1 MTDDGDNDGRRSAR
15 PFVSVLVVLSG
26 VLGVTLTQ
34 LSTGTPPTT
43 GRWVMLVVGGCI
55 SGGASLL
62 ATGLF
67 ERLLTWAG
75 FGWAFLWRHT
85 RRRTVIVAVTAC
97 ALAAAGGL
105 VIPVAYE
112 ALHRR
117 LYGCPQPAA
126 VRVMTSLEQLGAA
139 RRVAA
144 AYEVATAERQH
155 GCPTADLYVYGA
167 GPTESRAAVASG
179 WLNDALQRIGPRAD
193 VWLPDSTLDVTAAD
207 AASVRFGVTVPIAE
221 QRSIGHSPVVL
232 AVPAGPPTQA
242 AGGTAG
248 DPGGDV
254 TWRQL
259 WTETGRLGLDVVRP
273 DPAVSSAGV
282 LATAALYTSL
292 GATPVA
298 ARGVEQRLEASLDR
312 GRFPLGTSQD
322 LLCHGGGAAVITTEQ
337 AAVRYNQGLG
347 CPAGGR
353 PERPLLLRYPSDT
366 ISEDHPFVR
375 LAWDGVAAATTSA
388 AAGFGAWLGGD
399 DGRREL
405 VRAGLRPAG
414 LFPVGDPLSE
424 RYGAHAGTVFDRRAP
439 AAQAVGDA
447 LRLYEG
453 ARRPGRVL
461 LALDASGSML
471 AGVDRA
477 GTTRFQLAS
486 RGVTGALDLVS
497 DRDEFGLRI
506 FPADGRGAG
515 TRELLPLG
523 LAAGRGQAAA
533 DAMATVRPAG
543 GTPLL
548 QAIVDGVR
556 DVAARPG
563 EGIASLVVLTDG
575 NDTTGRS
582 PSEVDAQV
590 RGRGVRVF
598 VVAIG
603 EASCG
608 ALTLRDITAH
618 TGGGCYDAAVDTLD
632 AVLVTLFGLLWGGD
646 TGP

>member
-15 PFVSVLVVLSG
+15 PLVSVLVVLSG
-26 VLGVTLTQ
+26 GLGISLQQ

-43 GRWVMLVVGGCI
+43 GRWVMLIVGACI
-55 SGGASLL
+55 GGAASIL

-75 FGWAFLWRHT
+75 FGWAAL
-85 RRRTVIVAVTAC
+85 RRTRLRTVFAAATAC
-97 ALAAAGGL
+97 ALAVAAGL
-105 VIPVAYE
+105 VIPIAYE

-139 RRVAA
+139 RRIAD
-144 AYEVATAERQH
+144 AYELATAERHH

-193 VWLPDSTLDVTAAD
+193 VWLPDSTLDVAAAV
-207 AASVRFGVTVPIAE
+207 AASARFGVTVPIAE
-221 QRSIGHSPVVL
+221 QRGIAYSPVVL
-232 AVPAGPPTQA
+232 AA
-242 AGGTAG
+242 AGGPGAAPPAG
-248 DPGGDV
+248 TTGEP

-259 WTETGRLGLDVVRP
+259 WTEAGRLGWDVVRP

-292 GATPVA
+292 GATPVT

-312 GRFPLGTSQD
+312 GRYPLGTSQD
-322 LLCHGGGAAVITTEQ
+322 LLCHGGGAAVVTTEQ

-347 CPAGGR
+347 CPGGGT
-353 PERPLLLRYPSDT
+353 PERPLLVRYPSDT

-375 LAWDGVAAATTSA
+375 LAWDGVAATTTA
-388 AAGFGAWLGGD
+388 AASGFGAWLGGD

-405 VRAGLRPAG
+405 VRAGLRPTG

-424 RYGAHAGTVFDRRAP
+424 QFGAHAGAVFDRRAP
-439 AAQAVGDA
+439 AAGTVGEA

-453 ARRPGRVL
+453 AHRPGRVL

-471 AGVDRA
+471 AGVDRS

-486 RGVTGALDLVS
+486 RGVTGALALMS

-506 FPADGRGAG
+506 FPADGRGTG
-515 TRELLPLG
+515 TRELLPIG
-523 LAAGRGQAAA
+523 RAAGRGQAAA
-533 DAMATVRPAG
+533 DAMATVRPTG

-548 QAIVDGVR
+548 QTIVDGVR
-556 DVAARPG
+556 DVAADPG

-575 NDTTGRS
+575 NDTTGRA
-582 PSEVDAQV
+582 PSEVDTQV
-590 RGRGVRVF
+590 RGKGVRVF

-608 ALTLRDITAH
+608 TLTLRDVTAH
-618 TGGGCYDAAVDTLD
+618 TGGGCYDAGPDTLD
-632 AVLVTLFGLLWGGD
+632 DVLVALFGLLWGGD